1 MATDDF
7 FDSLEPQKDAWEEEH
22 FSYYDSDSDSD
33 SEEYGPTIEDMILG
47 YLEEFRAKHNPRTK
61 ALAPILDII
70 GDRDWFDGDQE
81 NAVLISAFV
90 VAFLMEKTA
99 EGLTLDARWLAAV
112 TAKCISEDKKARD
125 EAN

>member
-1 MATDDF
+1 MADEDF

-47 YLEEFRAKHNPRTK
+47 YLEDFRSKHNPRTK

-70 GDRDWFDGDQE
+70 ADRNWFDADQE
-81 NAVLISAFV
+81 NACLISAFV
-90 VAFLMEKTA
+90 VAFVLEKQA
-99 EGLTLDARWLAAV
+99 EGLTVDARWLAAV
-112 TAKCISEDKKARD
+112 TSKCIHEDKKARD
-125 EAN
+125 ESN